1 MKKKATKA
9 KGVVNKSE
17 CMQAL
22 VINDLQSQ
30 IEQLKNEV
38 KMLREAA
45 SPGNQKKTVEP
56 IVVKQLPLKDFKFTA
71 KNLIAHAIKTLIF
84 NQFDDTAHY
93 SHETKSIDTY
103 QKVLGEV
110 KSKYP
115 YFVLEVVEYGDDQYS
130 VQVVACIERPSRGSD
145 CATSTKETDWEYGD
159 WGYDE
164 IGPELILPSNLIDFD
179 ECANTIV
186 ELDED
191 CVFVEADVIE
201 ETNNPLETNNS
212 SNEDNKNYISAN
224 DVGVNIIHSPVS
236 YAKLVYDPG
245 MYFADNVRLKK
256 QLIVELYPIK
266 QYPDFDINNQC
277 KVKINIPELNYVYP
291 PLPWSS
297 ELAEGYYPEFNDA
310 VISRLIP
317 NILAKQF
324 MQYPDAL
331 AYKEYFSIEEKN
343 V

>member
-45 SPGNQKKTVEP
+45 SSGNQKKTVEP

-71 KNLIAHAIKTLIF
+71 KNLIDYAIKTAIF
-84 NQFDDTAHY
+84 NQFDMTIDR
-93 SHETKSIDTY
+93 HETIPIDIY

-115 YFVLEVVEYGDDQYS
+115 YFVLEVVEFGDDRYL
-130 VQVVACIERPSRGSD
+130 VQVVACIECPSRGSD
-145 CATSTKETDWEYGD
+145 CTTTTKETDWEYGD

-164 IGPELILPSNLIDFD
+164 IGPELILPSNLIDLD

-186 ELDED
+186 NLDDD

-201 ETNNPLETNNS
+201 ETNNS
-212 SNEDNKNYISAN
+212 SNEDNRNYISAD
-224 DVGVNIIHSPVS
+224 DVEVNIIHSPVS
-236 YAKLVYDPG
+236 
-245 MYFADNVRLKK
+245 
-256 QLIVELYPIK
+256 
-266 QYPDFDINNQC
+266 
-277 KVKINIPELNYVYP
+277 
-291 PLPWSS
+291 
-297 ELAEGYYPEFNDA
+297 
-310 VISRLIP
+310 
-317 NILAKQF
+317 
-324 MQYPDAL
+324 
-331 AYKEYFSIEEKN
+331 
-343 V
+343 